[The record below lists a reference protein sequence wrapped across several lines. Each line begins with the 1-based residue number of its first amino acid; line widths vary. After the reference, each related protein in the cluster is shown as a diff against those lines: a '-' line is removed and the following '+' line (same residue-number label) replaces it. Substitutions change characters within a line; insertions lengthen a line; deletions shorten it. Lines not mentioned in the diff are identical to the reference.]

1 MTSEDYRKH
10 ILKDRK
16 EVGGERKEE
25 ELGLVCKKIN
35 K

>member
-1 MTSEDYRKH
+1 MTLEGYRKH

-25 ELGLVCKKIN
+25 ELGFACKKN
-35 K
+35 E